1 MSSAE
6 TLAVLSR
13 VSKSKVSK
21 RERKTRAKEFI
32 GTCVRRGSSKASSE
46 KIQKTEEK
54 KNMKAADRLRDAK
67 HRPDGDEATRERN
80 IVALRAADKLVSKKS
95 KDLHRDV
102 IELLRAQKEHRPPKL
117 KKQRLTYFDFEDS
130 D

>member
-32 GTCVRRGSSKASSE
+32 GTCVRRGSNKAPGE
-46 KIQKTEEK
+46 KSQKTEEK
-54 KNMKAADRLRDAK
+54 NIKAGDRLRDAK
-67 HRPDGDEATRERN
+67 HRPDGEEATRERN
-80 IVALRAADKLVSKKS
+80 I
-95 KDLHRDV
+95 
-102 IELLRAQKEHRPPKL
+102 
-117 KKQRLTYFDFEDS
+117 
-130 D
+130 